1 MSQKISDIDDKKDKD
16 KMLDLIKSGSVV
28 FWKHINLLG
37 EYNFSEEIL
46 NKKLEFDIPKILE
59 LKVA

>member
-1 MSQKISDIDDKKDKD
+1 MDKYKIKEKESLNKTIE
-16 KMLDLIKSGSVV
+16 IIRGGSIV

-37 EYNFSEEIL
+37 EYNFSEEL
-46 NKKLEFDIPKILE
+46 LSKKLSFNIPKILE